1 MKNFYPVANP
11 RLNEHSIAFVKDCV
25 ESHWISSSGKY
36 LQNFED
42 SFSQN
47 FGPGHSICVSN
58 GTIAIELALI
68 ALGIGPGDEV
78 IVPNFTFVGSVSPI
92 YRVHGIPVLVP
103 PTQDGWNM
111 DPQEVRKA
119 ITQKTKAII
128 AVHLYGHPC
137 DIQSIMAIATEHQL
151 FVVEDC
157 AEALGAKVNGQNIGT
172 FGDVGCYSFFGNKVL
187 TTGEGG
193 LCITQSLELAE
204 KIDIYKNHGMRKDE
218 RYWHRVIG
226 YNGRMT
232 NLQAAVGFGQ
242 LHTVQH
248 DLVKRWEIQE
258 RYTKTLAPS
267 GFFEEIPLPSGA
279 EPVNWLTSPLLKCGM
294 GIDRDELLI
303 MLKDRDIDSRPFFY
317 PVSCMPA
324 FSRFGFHDQRSHVLA
339 SHGFNLPTYI
349 DLQDHEIDH
358 IASNIVECCQILHTE
373 HGSKTFP
380 LRLPSSATPL
390 DQPVV
395 SVVLPTFNAGH
406 ALVDVVDVLRHQ
418 MVSISH
424 AYEILIMDDHS
435 TDGSVQKLLERF
447 NHDPFIKVQVRTGS
461 PSFGQAIMEGVQL
474 SAGKIIL
481 IMDANGNHDPH
492 VASQLV
498 KNTQDFDAVSASRFT
513 TGGYCTDPRKQ
524 FLSKNFNRVL
534 RLVLGIPTRD
544 NTSGYLCIKKEKLMQ
559 LDPKSAF
566 ERGPN
571 YFFHLII
578 RIHRRNWSILEIPTI
593 YRRPFPWPP
602 SRRNLTR
609 FFEYGRAAFQCL
621 LRRCF
626 P

>member
-1 MKNFYPVANP
+1 MNTFFPVANP

-36 LQNFED
+36 LQNFET
-42 SFSQN
+42 SFSEN
-47 FGPGHSICVSN
+47 FGPGNSICVSN
-58 GTIAIELALI
+58 GTMAIELALI

-92 YRVHGIPVLVP
+92 YRVHGTPVLVP
-103 PTQDGWNM
+103 PTREGWNM
-111 DPQEVRKA
+111 DPQAVAKA
-119 ITQKTKAII
+119 ITPKTKAII

-137 DIQSIMAIATEHQL
+137 DIQSIMAIAKEHQL
-151 FVVEDC
+151 SVVEDC

-193 LCITQSLELAE
+193 LCITQCPELAE
-204 KIDIYKNHGMRKDE
+204 KIEIYKNHGMRKDE

-242 LHTVQH
+242 LHTIQQ
-248 DLVKRWEIQE
+248 DLTRRMEIQE
-258 RYTKTLAPS
+258 RYFKTLAPT
-267 GFFEEIPLPSGA
+267 GFFEDVPLPQNT
-279 EPVNWLTSPLLKCGM
+279 EPVNWLTSPLLKTNMGM
-294 GIDRDELLI
+294 DRDKLLT
-303 MLKDRDIDSRPFFY
+303 MLKDRNIDSRPFFY

-324 FSRFGFHDQRSHVLA
+324 FSRFGFHDQRSHTLA

-349 DLQDHEIDH
+349 DLQDQEIDH
-358 IASNIVECCQILHTE
+358 IAKNVVECCKTLHSK
-373 HGSKTFP
+373 HGSKTFA
-380 LRLPSSATPL
+380 LQLPSSATPL

-395 SVVLPTFNAGH
+395 SVILPTLNAGESI
-406 ALVDVVDVLRHQ
+406 LEVVTVLREQ
-418 MVSISH
+418 MISISH

-435 TDGSVQKLLERF
+435 HDGSIQKLRERF
-447 NHDPFIKVQVRTGS
+447 EHDPLIKIHARVEKA
-461 PSFGQAIMEGVQL
+461 SFGKALLDGIEL

-492 VASQLV
+492 IASQLV
-498 KNTQDFDAVSASRFT
+498 KNAQDFDAVSASRFT
-513 TGGYCTDPRKQ
+513 AGGYCTDPVKQ
-524 FLSKNFNRVL
+524 FFSKNFNRIL

-544 NTSGYLCIKKEKLMQ
+544 NTSGYLCIKKEKLLQ
-559 LDPKSAF
+559 LDPISAF
-566 ERGPN
+566 EHGPN

-578 RIHRRNWSILEIPTI
+578 RVHRRAWSILEIPTI

-602 SRRNLTR
+602 SRRNLSR
-609 FFEYGRAAFQCL
+609 FFDYGTSAVQCL
-621 LRRCF
+621 LRRWL